1 MTPLP
6 TILVVD
12 NDPFVAALIAEVL
25 DNEGYVVR
33 SAKNGIDALVAMAF
47 NPPALTLFDMWL
59 PDLSASELIRELHV
73 IGLAH
78 LPLVLMTTTPSTA
91 QPLLVPGR
99 IGYLAKPFY
108 LDTLVDL
115 VKQHVTL
122 EYPAKREVAG
132 GNGVV

>member
-33 SAKNGIDALVAMAF
+33 SARSGIDGLVAMAF

-59 PDLSASELIRELHV
+59 PDLSANELIHELHV

-78 LPLVLMTTTPSTA
+78 LPLVLTTTTPSA
-91 QPLLVPGR
+91 VRALLVPGQ

-108 LDTLVDL
+108 LDTLLAL
-115 VKQHVTL
+115 VNQYVVP

-132 GNGVV
+132 RDSVV